1 MTQSTI
7 NHRTIRDWI
16 EKHGGTPA
24 LKESTSFPQLSVGV
38 IFPDQSNDEG
48 LVPIS
53 WEEFFKIFDSV
64 PLVFMYDE
72 ASAESRFNEF
82 VHPAELEYA

>member
-7 NHRTIRDWI
+7 NHQTIRDWI
-16 EKHGGTPA
+16 VSHGGVPG
-24 LKESTSFPQLSVGV
+24 LKESTSFPQLSLGV
-38 IFPDQSNDEG
+38 IFPDGANEEG

-64 PLVFMYDE
+64 PLVFVYDE
-72 ASAESRFNEF
+72 VSAESRFNNF